1 MEPWIILTLYG
12 IGLGLIIAESVMPGV
27 IMGLLGTAALI
38 ASIVLGFRHHW
49 AMGAGQVLLAVVV
62 GPLAVYTGIRR
73 LTLKSTLE
81 GGVSFAQDYGRY
93 VGLEGESQTEL
104 RPAGIVEIEG
114 RKVDVV
120 TAGELVEKG
129 KRVRVTKVEGNRIVV
144 RAI

>member
-12 IGLGLIIAESVMPGV
+12 VGLGLIIAESVMPGV
-27 IMGLLGTAALI
+27 IMGLLGTAALLT
-38 ASIVLGFRHHW
+38 SIVLGFRHHW
-49 AMGAGQVLLAVVV
+49 AMGTGQVLVAVVV